1 MQLMVCVMHFKPIV
15 LCSLVEGSRASFNKQ
30 ALEQVI
36 GRAYREH
43 LNQAVTPRV
52 IWMEVPSNQAFLEGK
67 TSAVA
72 TLMAPVPDGTSNK
85 LRHPFLYQLLEQWC
99 LATGVN
105 KNEVVITAP
114 DQSLSREFLSANRKR
129 MSPLRQIAYIAKTLV
144 RLVRSKSATGHFNTH
159 INL

>member
-1 MQLMVCVMHFKPIV
+1 MHFKPIV
-15 LCSLVEGSRASFNKQ
+15 LCALVEGSQASFNKA

-36 GRAYREH
+36 RRAYRGH
-43 LNQAVTPRV
+43 LDQSVTPRLV
-52 IWMEVPSNQAFLEGK
+52 WMEVPPDQAFMNGEK
-67 TSAVA
+67 SSVA

-85 LRHPFLYQLLEQWC
+85 LRHPFLYELLEQWC
-99 LATGVN
+99 VTTGIN

-114 DQSLSREFLSANRKR
+114 DQSLSRKFLSANRKR

-144 RLVRSKSATGHFNTH
+144 RLVRSKSTTGHFNTH